1 MQVLYI
7 TQEKERRE
15 RMMKYKN
22 WLKLF
27 ALIYVVLAGID
38 RAVGAESMS
47 MALAGVT
54 FAVLAVAEELN
65 HE

>member
-1 MQVLYI
+1 
-7 TQEKERRE
+7 
-15 RMMKYKN
+15 MKFKN

-27 ALIYVVLAGID
+27 ALIYIVLAGIG
-38 RAVGAESMS
+38 RAVGADNLTA

-54 FAVLAVAEELN
+54 FAILAVAEELN

>member
-1 MQVLYI
+1 
-7 TQEKERRE
+7 
-15 RMMKYKN
+15 MMKYKN

-27 ALIYVVLAGID
+27 ALIYTLLAGIG
-38 RAVGAESMS
+38 RVVGADNLVS

-65 HE
+65 HD

>member
-1 MQVLYI
+1 
-7 TQEKERRE
+7 
-15 RMMKYKN
+15 MMKYKN

-27 ALIYVVLAGID
+27 ALIYTVMVAIG
-38 RAVGAESMS
+38 RVVGADNLVS

-54 FAVLAVAEELN
+54 FAILAVTEELN